1 MPYEINQTFY
11 SSHFDKWAIISLL
24 HILRLVLSI
33 IDIVDL
39 CLRLVC
45 FSFSYKYL
53 FSFLGKCD
61 KEYNYKIP
69 KSIIKSIIKI

>member
-33 IDIVDL
+33 IDCWFMLKI
-39 CLRLVC
+39 CLL
-45 FSFSYKYL
+45 
-53 FSFLGKCD
+53 
-61 KEYNYKIP
+61 
-69 KSIIKSIIKI
+69 